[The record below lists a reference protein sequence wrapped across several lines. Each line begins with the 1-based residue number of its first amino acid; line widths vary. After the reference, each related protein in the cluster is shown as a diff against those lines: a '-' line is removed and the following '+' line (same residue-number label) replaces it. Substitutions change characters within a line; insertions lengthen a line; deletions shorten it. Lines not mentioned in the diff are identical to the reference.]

1 MNIQKIKRNKMKL
14 SKALWFATGI
24 LSIGVAFI
32 GVVVPGIPWSTPT
45 VIAAYCFARSS
56 DRMHSW
62 LYNHPRFGPFLVG
75 WQEKRIFPQRLKY
88 LMLVTMLSTVLITWI
103 ATGNDYA
110 ALWTGGFMILVA
122 VWAWR
127 YPSSEEEYRRRVDA
141 GRKVAWLR

>member
-1 MNIQKIKRNKMKL
+1 MKL

-56 DRMHSW
+56 DRMHNW
-62 LYNHPRFGPFLVG
+62 LYNHPRFGPFLTG

-88 LMLVTMLSTVLITWI
+88 LMLVTMLSTVLITWL
-103 ATGNDYA
+103 ATGNDTA
-110 ALWTGGFMILVA
+110 ALWTGAFMILVA

-127 YPSSEEEYRRRVDA
+127 YPSSEEEYRRRVDS
-141 GRKVAWLR
+141 GKRVAWLR